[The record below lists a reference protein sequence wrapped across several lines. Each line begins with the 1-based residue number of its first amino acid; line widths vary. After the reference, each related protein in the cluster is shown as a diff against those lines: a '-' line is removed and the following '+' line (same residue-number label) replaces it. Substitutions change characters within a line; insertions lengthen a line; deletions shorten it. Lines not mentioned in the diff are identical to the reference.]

1 MVGFLPT
8 DPVQAAALAVD
19 LMPRDMPVTDLRAAC
34 TLVLTRGHELPRDD
48 AKFIAKARRLADSI
62 DRGLLA

>member
-8 DPVQAAALAVD
+8 NPVQAAALAID
-19 LMPRDMPVTDLRAAC
+19 LMPRDMPVAALRDAC
-34 TLVLTRGHELPRDD
+34 TLVLTRGHELPCDD

-62 DRGLLA
+62 DRGQLA